1 MVTGFHCPNVFFS
14 FLSHFGMLIMCK
26 WPRLNLGTG
35 ALLVWME
42 HPALISGTL
51 WALLCYIWTCSCAL
65 TLTCHNSRVQNSS
78 NKQELFQE
86 MYTGL
91 LALVCSACFLKKS
104 LRRIISLTNIGG
116 FYLYSCERIFQKPQ
130 EMLFLFSSHPSVNF
144 FSVLHLQ
151 ILM

>member
-1 MVTGFHCPNVFFS
+1 MVTGFRCPDMFFS

-35 ALLVWME
+35 ALPVWME

-78 NKQELFQE
+78 DKQGTISRNV
-86 MYTGL
+86 YR
-91 LALVCSACFLKKS
+91 LALVCSACLKKKS
-104 LRRIISLTNIGG
+104 LRRVIALTNISG
-116 FYLYSCERIFQKPQ
+116 FYLYSCDRIFQKPQ
-130 EMLFLFSSHPSVNF
+130 EILLFSSHTGVNF